1 MLAVV
6 ACQSH
11 NLEVMGSTPIP
22 ATIKEDNMEKK
33 TLRTIT
39 APNLRQLIGQAN
51 DLELQKDSIVTIIS
65 PEVHGGEFSLVYF
78 N

>member
-1 MLAVV
+1 
-6 ACQSH
+6 
-11 NLEVMGSTPIP
+11 MGSTPIP
-22 ATIKEDNMEKK
+22 ATIKEDSMEKK

>member
-1 MLAVV
+1 
-6 ACQSH
+6 
-11 NLEVMGSTPIP
+11 MGSTPIP

-39 APNLRQLIGQAN
+39 APNLRQLIRLAN
-51 DLELQKDSIVTIIS
+51 DLELQRDSIITVMS

>member
-1 MLAVV
+1 
-6 ACQSH
+6 
-11 NLEVMGSTPIP
+11 MGSTPIP

-39 APNLRQLIGQAN
+39 APNLRQLIRLAN
-51 DLELQKDSIVTIIS
+51 DLELQRDSIITVMS
-65 PEVHGGEFSLVYF
+65 PEVHGGEFRLVYF